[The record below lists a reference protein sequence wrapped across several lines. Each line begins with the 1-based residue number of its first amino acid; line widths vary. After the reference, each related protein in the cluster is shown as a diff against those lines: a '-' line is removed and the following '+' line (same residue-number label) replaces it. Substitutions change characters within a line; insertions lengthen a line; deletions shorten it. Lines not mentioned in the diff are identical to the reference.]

1 MVALAGQVS
10 ALGGSSTLT
19 VALADK
25 GPCLL
30 IDPGWREFRTKNLT
44 QTQLQWGVGGTGPI
58 RDSFGAKAT
67 HRAPQQSFALSRMRA
82 TNSPRTR
89 NPRSL
94 ETGGHSSRLAAG
106 AEFQKGHL
114 KA

>member
-10 ALGGSSTLT
+10 TLGGSSTLT

-30 IDPGWREFRTKNLT
+30 IDPGWRLRLSCSGGWEALAHQRQLWGKGHT
-44 QTQLQWGVGGTGPI
+44 QGT
-58 RDSFGAKAT
+58 T
-67 HRAPQQSFALSRMRA
+67 QSFALSRMRA